1 MKFEIKDGHL
11 LFDIETNEAL
21 SIIRSVS
28 ENRGSLI
35 SLIEYIISEYKSR
48 YIMEGLGVNRTPPP
62 EYEHNE
68 KGD

>member
-1 MKFEIKDGHL
+1 MKFEIKDDHL
-11 LFDIETNEAL
+11 LFDIEANEAL

-48 YIMEGLGVNRTPPP
+48 YIMEGLGVNKAVPQDD
-62 EYEHNE
+62 NNA
-68 KGD
+68 KV